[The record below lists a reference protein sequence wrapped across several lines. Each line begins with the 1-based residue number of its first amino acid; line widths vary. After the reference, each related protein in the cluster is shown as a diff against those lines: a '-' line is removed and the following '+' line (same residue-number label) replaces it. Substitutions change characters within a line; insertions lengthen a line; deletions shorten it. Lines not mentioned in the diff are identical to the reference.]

1 MRSGRTGYAQDCHTR
16 LKKNPVKPPRAAAF
30 ARIHEEALIHQV
42 EGSEYVPYPFDISPE
57 EIATAFDE
65 TAMSEADVLQS
76 IVDAMNETI
85 SKS

>member
-1 MRSGRTGYAQDCHTR
+1 MST
-16 LKKNPVKPPRAAAF
+16 
-30 ARIHEEALIHQV
+30 HEEALIHQV

-85 SKS
+85 

>member
-1 MRSGRTGYAQDCHTR
+1 MST
-16 LKKNPVKPPRAAAF
+16 
-30 ARIHEEALIHQV
+30 HEEALIHQV

-76 IVDAMNETI
+76 IVDAMNVTI
-85 SKS
+85 GTIGDRHAGSGHTITRQ

>member
-1 MRSGRTGYAQDCHTR
+1 MSA
-16 LKKNPVKPPRAAAF
+16 
-30 ARIHEEALIHQV
+30 HEETLIHQV
-42 EGSEYVPYPFDISPE
+42 EGTEYVPLPGDITPE

-85 SKS
+85 